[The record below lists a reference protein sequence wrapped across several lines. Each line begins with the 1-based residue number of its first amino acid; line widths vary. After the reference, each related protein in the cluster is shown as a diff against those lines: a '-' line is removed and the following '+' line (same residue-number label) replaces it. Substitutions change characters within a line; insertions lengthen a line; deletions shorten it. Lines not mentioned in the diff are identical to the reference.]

1 VVILVALKS
10 FQKNGYSQNGEDG
23 LIQEILARIS
33 KKHPINK
40 WCVEFG
46 AWDGVYLSNTCRL
59 IREEGYSAV
68 LIEGDS
74 QKVKQLEAN
83 FPQANVH
90 KLCKFVSVEGEKTL
104 ENLLAKTPIPHDFDF
119 LSVDIDG
126 MDYHVLDSFKAYKPK
141 IICIEFN
148 PTIPNILDF
157 VQPRDF
163 SVKQGSSASALVR
176 LANSKGYAL
185 VEATQ
190 CNLLFVIQDLVDGVV
205 DQSVRLQDVNLAGN
219 HPQFIFAGFDGTI
232 LSNRPDIRLPWH
244 AISVPMSALQFL
256 PKMLRTYTLDY
267 SPAQT
272 EEFKKL
278 LGTLPKIKSKA
289 DE

>member
-1 VVILVALKS
+1 MLTALKS
-10 FQKNGYSQNGEDG
+10 FQKNVYSQNGEDG
-23 LIQEILARIS
+23 LIQEILTRIS
-33 KKHPINK
+33 KKHALNK

-68 LIEGDS
+68 LLEGDS
-74 QKVKQLEAN
+74 QKIKQLEAN

-90 KLCKFVSVEGEKTL
+90 KLCEFVSVDGEKTL

-126 MDYHVLDSFKAYKPK
+126 MDYYVLESFNAYKPK

-163 SVKQGSSASALVR
+163 SIKQGSSASALVR

-190 CNLLFVIQDLVDGVV
+190 CNVLFVRQDLIDCVTDGRVH
-205 DQSVRLQDVNLAGN
+205 LQDVNLPGN

-232 LSNRPDIRLPWH
+232 LSNKTEIRLPWH
-244 AISVPMSALQFL
+244 SISVPMSQLQFL
-256 PKMLRTYTLDY
+256 PEALRTYRLDY
-267 SPAQT
+267 TSSQA
-272 EEFKKL
+272 EAFIKL
-278 LGTLPKIKSKA
+278 LGIMPRVKTEPGV
-289 DE
+289 

>member
-1 VVILVALKS
+1 MIPLKS
-10 FQKNGYSQNGEDG
+10 FLKNVYSQNGEDG
-23 LIQEILARIS
+23 LIQEILSRIS
-33 KKHPINK
+33 KKHALNN

-59 IREEGYSAV
+59 IREENYSAV
-68 LIEGDS
+68 LIEGNTE
-74 QKVKQLEAN
+74 KITQLEAN

-90 KLCKFVSVEGEKTL
+90 KLCEFVSIEGEKTL
-104 ENLLAKTPIPHDFDF
+104 ENLLAKTPIPQDFDF

-126 MDYHVLDSFKAYKPK
+126 MDYYVLESFKAYKPK

-157 VQPRDF
+157 VQPKDF

-176 LANSKGYAL
+176 LANSKGYER

-190 CNLLFVIQDLVDGVV
+190 CNLLFVRHDLIGWVV
-205 DQSVRLQDVNLAGN
+205 DKQIKLQDVNPAGN

-244 AISVPMSALQFL
+244 AIAVPMSELQFL
-256 PKMLRTYTLDY
+256 PKALRTYTLDY
-267 SPAQT
+267 SKSQA
-272 EEFKKL
+272 EEFKKF
-278 LGTLPKIKSKA
+278 LGKMSKVKTEPG
-289 DE
+289 D